1 MALTDTTSPHRSI
14 WVRIG
19 DALAALARGQGLSVV
34 FDKLQ
39 SAPERS
45 VGFTIAVIALG
56 AKMAKADGLVTRSEV
71 TAFREVFA
79 IAPAEEQNAA
89 RVFNLARQDV
99 AGYDAY
105 ARKIATLFGAG
116 DPVLVDVLE
125 GLFHIATADG
135 EYHPHE
141 DAFLRDVARIFGL
154 SDGCFRGMMS
164 RFVPEAPPDPYD
176 ILGVRPDAPDGEVRA
191 AWSRA
196 VREAHPDRMISRGLP
211 PEALRLAERRLVDI
225 NRAWE
230 EIRTERRQ
238 AGQGAADADRNL

>member
-1 MALTDTTSPHRSI
+1 MAVIETPTPPRSI
-14 WVRIG
+14 WTRIG
-19 DALAALARGQGLSVV
+19 DALSALARGQALSAV
-34 FDKLQ
+34 FDRLQ
-39 SAPERS
+39 AAPERS
-45 VGFTIAVIALG
+45 VGFTIAVIGLG
-56 AKMAKADGLVTRSEV
+56 AKMAKADGLVTRDEV
-71 TAFREVFA
+71 AAFREVFA
-79 IAPAEEQNAA
+79 IAPSEEQNAA

-105 ARKIATLFGAG
+105 ARKIGALFGSG

-176 ILGVRPDAPDGEVRA
+176 ILGVSPDAPEDVVRA
-191 AWSRA
+191 AWAKA
-196 VREAHPDRMISRGLP
+196 VRETHPDRLISRGLP

-225 NRAWE
+225 NKAWE
-230 EIRTERRQ
+230 DIRAEWQ
-238 AGQGAADADRNL
+238 ANEAADADRDL

>member
-1 MALTDTTSPHRSI
+1 MALTDASTHPRSI

-19 DALAALARGQGLSVV
+19 DALSALARGQGLSAV
-34 FDKLQ
+34 FDRLQ
-39 SAPERS
+39 GAPERS

-56 AKMAKADGLVTRSEV
+56 AKMAKADGLVTRDEV
-71 TAFREVFA
+71 AAFREVFA
-79 IAPAEEQNAA
+79 IAPSEERNAA
-89 RVFNLARQDV
+89 QVFNLARQDV

-105 ARKIATLFGAG
+105 ARKIGLLFGSG
-116 DPVLVDVLE
+116 DPALVDVLE

-154 SDGCFRGMMS
+154 SEGCFRGMMA

-176 ILGVRPDAPDGEVRA
+176 ILGVAPDAALDDIRA
-191 AWSRA
+191 AWSKA
-196 VREAHPDRMISRGLP
+196 VRETHPDRLISRGLP

-225 NRAWE
+225 NKAWE
-230 EIRTERRQ
+230 DIRAERRPAQ
-238 AGQGAADADRNL
+238 EAANADRDL

>member
-1 MALTDTTSPHRSI
+1 MHKE
-14 WVRIG
+14 VRTAFPG
-19 DALAALARGQGLSVV
+19 DSERLAR
-34 FDKLQ
+34 
-39 SAPERS
+39 
-45 VGFTIAVIALG
+45 
-56 AKMAKADGLVTRSEV
+56 
-71 TAFREVFA
+71 
-79 IAPAEEQNAA
+79 
-89 RVFNLARQDV
+89 
-99 AGYDAY
+99 
-105 ARKIATLFGAG
+105 LFSPG